1 VKKEEMECVGKD
13 VFTPNSSPLTLNS
26 SVRTVLF
33 DLDGTLAD
41 TAPDLAYALNCLLRE
56 QRHPP
61 LPYERIRPV
70 VSHGATAL
78 VKLGFGLNPEEPE
91 FSALRDRLLSL
102 YQQHLARET
111 RLFDGMAEL
120 LAFIEQQGMNWGV
133 VTNKPAFLTEP
144 LMTALGL
151 AARAACIISGDTTA
165 NKKPHPGPLLH
176 ACRLTGSAAGQCLYV
191 GDAERDVRAGLLAG
205 MHTLVALFGY
215 ISVEDHPEGWGADA
229 LVADPGDIIA
239 WIKAHSRPAT

>member
-1 VKKEEMECVGKD
+1 VTK
-13 VFTPNSSPLTLNS
+13 SSFPGI
-26 SVRTVLF
+26 RTVLF

-56 QRHPP
+56 QEQAP

-70 VSHGATAL
+70 VSNGATAL
-78 VKLGFGLNPEEPE
+78 VKLGFAIDPAEPL
-91 FSALRDRLLSL
+91 FAALRDRLLSL

-133 VTNKPAFLTEP
+133 VTNKPAFLTQP
-144 LMTALGL
+144 LMKALGL
-151 AARAACIISGDTTA
+151 SERAACIISGDTTA

-176 ACRLTGSAAGQCLYV
+176 ACRLAGSAAEQC
-191 GDAERDVRAGLLAG
+191 AERDVRAGNLAG
-205 MHTLVALFGY
+205 MRTLVALFGY
-215 ISVEDHPEGWGADA
+215 IGDHAHPEEWGADA
-229 LVADPGDIIA
+229 LMAAPGDIIA
-239 WIKAHSRPAT
+239 WINGVAGQ

>member
-1 VKKEEMECVGKD
+1 MTGSL
-13 VFTPNSSPLTLNS
+13 FSGI
-26 SVRTVLF
+26 RTVLF

-56 QRHPP
+56 QEREP
-61 LPYERIRPV
+61 LPFERIRPV

-78 VKLGFGLNPEEPE
+78 VKLGFDINPEEAL

-111 RLFDGMAEL
+111 RLFSGMAEL
-120 LAFIEQQGMNWGV
+120 LTFIEQQDMNWGV

-144 LMTALGL
+144 LMAALGL
-151 AARAACIISGDTTA
+151 SKRTACIVSGDTTA
-165 NKKPHPGPLLH
+165 NKKPHPEPLLY
-176 ACRLTGSAAGQCLYV
+176 ACRLAGSLAGQCLYV
-191 GDAERDVRAGLLAG
+191 GDAERDVRAGHHAG

-215 ISVEDHPEGWGADA
+215 IGNDDHPEDWGADA
-229 LVADPGDIIA
+229 LVAKPDDIIS
-239 WIKAHSRPAT
+239 WIKTHSHPARTR

>member
-1 VKKEEMECVGKD
+1 MTKS
-13 VFTPNSSPLTLNS
+13 PSSGI
-26 SVRTVLF
+26 RTVLF

-56 QRHPP
+56 QEMAP
-61 LPYERIRPV
+61 LPFETIRPV
-70 VSHGATAL
+70 VSNGATAL
-78 VKLGFGLNPEEPE
+78 VKLGFDLNPEEPV

-120 LAFIEQQGMNWGV
+120 LHFIEQHGMNWGV
-133 VTNKPAFLTEP
+133 VTNKPAFLTNP
-144 LMTALGL
+144 LMMALGL
-151 AARAACIISGDTTA
+151 SERAACIISGDTTS

-176 ACRLTGSAAGQCLYV
+176 ACRMVGSEAPQCLYI
-191 GDAERDVRAGLLAG
+191 GDAQRDVRAGHLAG

-215 ISVEDHPEGWGADA
+215 IGNGETPQDWGADA
-229 LVADPGDIIA
+229 LVTTPGEIID
-239 WIKAHSRPAT
+239 WINANSNSEK